1 MVDMAPEHLTVET
14 FSAQLRTQRLGRA
27 PGISNEVWNAID
39 STNNRALELARGGA
53 PEGVVVAARSQTAGK
68 GRAGR
73 SWVSPID
80 AGLYMSVLLR
90 PRMPAT
96 TQPLLSFAAGVAV
109 VNAIADCHG
118 VRPGLKWVNDIVYG
132 GRKLGG
138 ILAEAATTVGG
149 VAAVVVGIGINL
161 RAPGQSD
168 ASVPAELRQTA
179 VWLDQIIERAA
190 DANALA
196 ATIINRFE
204 QQYFRL
210 ERADVAGVIN
220 AWRADSITLGRE
232 VRAVG
237 SDIDCTGIASDVAED
252 GALIVLTPAGK
263 QVRLHSGDVS
273 IRNPDG
279 SYC

>member
-1 MVDMAPEHLTVET
+1 
-14 FSAQLRTQRLGRA
+14 
-27 PGISNEVWNAID
+27 
-39 STNNRALELARGGA
+39 
-53 PEGVVVAARSQTAGK
+53 
-68 GRAGR
+68 
-73 SWVSPID
+73 
-80 AGLYMSVLLR
+80 
-90 PRMPAT
+90 
-96 TQPLLSFAAGVAV
+96 VAV

-237 SDIDCTGIASDVAED
+237 GDIDCTGIASDVAED